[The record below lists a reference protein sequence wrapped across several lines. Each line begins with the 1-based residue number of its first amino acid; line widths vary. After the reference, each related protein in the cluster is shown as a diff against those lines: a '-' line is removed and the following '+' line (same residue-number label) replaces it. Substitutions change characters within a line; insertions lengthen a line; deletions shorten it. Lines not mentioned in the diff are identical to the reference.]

1 MKKII
6 LTTAILMMVLTSYTQ
21 QVIPKVTIL
30 DTTNTNNKW
39 TYTLEQIRNINLV
52 DSTVSGYVSFSNS
65 TICCLVKKQRIV
77 AGDTLIR
84 MEEYV
89 LPISAAQL
97 KVQAVYNSNTL
108 KNALKK
114 EIKANSI
121 PKKLTQE

>member
-1 MKKII
+1 MKKILLI
-6 LTTAILMMVLTSYTQ
+6 TIFLMTGLCYAQ
-21 QVIPKVTIL
+21 QVIPKITIL

-52 DSTVSGYVSFSNS
+52 DSIVSGYISFSNS

-97 KVQAVYNSNTL
+97 KVTALYNSNTL
-108 KNALKK
+108 KTALKK
-114 EIKANSI
+114 DVKANSI
-121 PKKLTQE
+121 GKRLE